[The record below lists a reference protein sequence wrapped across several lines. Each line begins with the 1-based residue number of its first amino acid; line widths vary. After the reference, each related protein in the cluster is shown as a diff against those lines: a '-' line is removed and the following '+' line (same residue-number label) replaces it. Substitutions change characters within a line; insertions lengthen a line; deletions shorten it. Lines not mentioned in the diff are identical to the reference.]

1 MMQFS
6 FCSEQPVYCL
16 SEMRLLLP
24 LISLAAAKQLNAFD
38 NSNGGH
44 TVLGREE
51 EVTDFL
57 YLPPGQQEL
66 PLPAQ
71 FTICSSALLT
81 FTPSVVSFFQLYQAG
96 PDRLPWLSLFLSYS
110 PVRQQEGGF
119 RFDPPP
125 GLILGGEQARPRY
138 YIAYHTDRNFADEE
152 RL

>member
-1 MMQFS
+1 MMQPS
-6 FCSEQPVYCL
+6 VCSERPVCCL

-24 LISLAAAKQLNAFD
+24 LISLAAAEQLTAFD
-38 NSNGGH
+38 NSGGGQ

-51 EVTDFL
+51 DVTDFL
-57 YLPPGQQEL
+57 HLPPGQQEL
-66 PLPAQ
+66 PLPSQ

-81 FTPSVVSFFQLYQAG
+81 FTPNVVSFFQLYQAG

-110 PVRQQEGGF
+110 PVRQQDGGF

-138 YIAYHTDRNFADEE
+138 YIT
-152 RL
+152 